1 MKWIRFTKSQSA
13 VQAYNLVEGKL
24 TLETLR
30 YHPVQRSVRLNC
42 GGQQRVFFIEPQG
55 FRNSQFT
62 IKNEYGF
69 YEGRIHIDSTGAN
82 QESGV
87 LEYEQQKIQFTFS
100 HNKAVSELVIYKQDG
115 IKPMAVCG
123 LQMDLDE
130 NDTPLFIN
138 KSFGGLYASLIWS
151 LYWCLATATDE
162 NTPAVD
168 NYLRP
173 ALKTT
178 NSPVL
183 EAQL

>member
-1 MKWIRFTKSQSA
+1 MKWIQLTKSYSA
-13 VQAYNLVEGKL
+13 VQAYNLVEGKFI
-24 TLETLR
+24 LETLR
-30 YHPVQRSVRLNC
+30 YHPVQQSARLNC
-42 GGQQRVFFIEPQG
+42 NGEQRVFFIEPQG

-69 YEGRIHIDSTGAN
+69 SEGRIHIDSTGAN

-130 NDTPLFIN
+130 NEQPMFIN
-138 KSFGGLYASLIWS
+138 KSLRGLYASLAWS
-151 LYWCLATATDE
+151 LYWRLITAAKTMVADDYLK
-162 NTPAVD
+162 AV
-168 NYLRP
+168 L
-173 ALKTT
+173 
-178 NSPVL
+178 SPVNIPSF
-183 EAQL
+183 QS